1 MQFSSIWNR
10 VKNVVWLTTVLVGAV
25 AILPRA
31 WDAFQIL
38 VLDDTARMIEY
49 RLKSLAPDHY
59 ADAIQTALSEED
71 IELALSLVTLAKH
84 QGVTLSPELLEE
96 LEQQQGFWKTSAR
109 VGKDVWTGVST
120 GEANSMAGL
129 SAAMASDMVVIGDVR
144 DLVNQARLW
153 PEYDPVILA
162 LAGTGTVLT
171 AATVTTMGGTAAVK
185 GGVSLIKVARKMG
198 TLSKGLTSQISKISK
213 DAINRKALRSFSDQV
228 KSMNMSQL
236 TSGRYRDELSEASRK
251 ILFRKKTAEL
261 VDAGGS
267 IKNIGSNSSL
277 KGALDALDKADSVR
291 ELRRLE
297 KVSDTLGDGFRGAL
311 KILPDIGKSV
321 YRLFSLLLS
330 LLSSVVMAVVWLAY
344 SLWSATN
351 WLSGASQQVRRFTL
365 PWR

>member
-1 MQFSSIWNR
+1 MRLSTIWNR
-10 VKNVVWLTTVLVGAV
+10 VQKVVLLISVLVGAV

-31 WDAFQIL
+31 WDAVQIL

-49 RLKSLAPDHY
+49 RLKSLSPDQY
-59 ADAIQTALSEED
+59 AEAIQAALSEED
-71 IELALSLVTLAKH
+71 VELALSLVTLAK
-84 QGVTLSPELLEE
+84 QQDVELSAELLAE
-96 LEQQQGFWKTSAR
+96 LERQQGFWQTSAR

-129 SAAMASDMVVIGDVR
+129 SAAMVSDMAVIGDVR

-153 PEYDPVILA
+153 PEHDPVILA

-171 AATVTTMGGTAAVK
+171 AATVTTMGGTAAAR
-185 GGVSLIKVARKMG
+185 GGMSLIKVARKMG
-198 TLSKGLTSQISKISK
+198 KLSEGLTTQISKISK
-213 DAINRKALRSFSDQV
+213 DVINSKALQSFSDQA

-236 TSGRYRDELSEASRK
+236 TSGRYWDELTEASQK
-251 ILFRKKTAEL
+251 IISRKKSAEL

-267 IKNIGSNSSL
+267 IKNIGSNTSL
-277 KGALDALDKADSVR
+277 KGALDALDKAGSVK

-311 KILPDIGKSV
+311 KVLPDIGKSV
-321 YRLFSLLLS
+321 YRLFSLLFS
-330 LLSSVVMAVVWLAY
+330 LLSSVVMALFWLAY
-344 SLWSATN
+344 SLWVAAKSLGGVN
-351 WLSGASQQVRRFTL
+351 LKFRRFTL